1 MVILWPLV
9 YAWNVAKRFRAT
21 TCQSVIE
28 NGSIVYDISGPLF
41 FGSSAGFWELFDL
54 ANNPTI
60 VIKDLVGTRI
70 GDQLAFQAI
79 LDVAAKYHEVENRV
93 VLRRLSSDCHRLLL
107 RSGQL
112 IIDSDDDPD

>member
-1 MVILWPLV
+1 MLMCRVMVILWTLV

-28 NGSIVYDISGPLF
+28 NGLIVYNVSGPLF
-41 FGSSAGFWELFDL
+41 FGSTTGFWELLDV

-70 GDQLAFQAI
+70 GDQLAFQNHFEGWRFCWSINLNSIYEGA
-79 LDVAAKYHEVENRV
+79 
-93 VLRRLSSDCHRLLL
+93 S
-107 RSGQL
+107 
-112 IIDSDDDPD
+112 